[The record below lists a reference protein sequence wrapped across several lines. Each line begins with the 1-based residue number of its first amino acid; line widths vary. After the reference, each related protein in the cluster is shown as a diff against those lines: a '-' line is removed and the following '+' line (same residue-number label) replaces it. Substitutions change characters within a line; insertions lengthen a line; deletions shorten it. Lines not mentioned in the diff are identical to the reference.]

1 MVSRYLLL
9 VVRYL
14 LILQQRK
21 YNSVYIF
28 TLIVSIPV
36 FSFFNFSFVG
46 LFFSPASG
54 PLFPHFSPALRPE
67 LTFSFDASFVNF
79 YFFPPLFFFFFF
91 SAVLC
96 RCQVVLFS
104 FLIASFLLK
113 LARRRAGP
121 RIVCIFNFFFCF
133 RMQLCSLLFF
143 GTFSVDFRIST
154 CVT

>member
-91 SAVLC
+91 GSIVSLSSRSVLLSNC
-96 RCQVVLFS
+96 EFS
-104 FLIASFLLK
+104 FE
-113 LARRRAGP
+113 ARSTPRRSAY
-121 RIVCIFNFFFCF
+121 CLHF
-133 RMQLCSLLFF
+133 
-143 GTFSVDFRIST
+143 
-154 CVT
+154 